1 MDDSLKKNIM
11 NNPILLSS
19 RLGNR
24 QFGPYIEMLADDFTF
39 QFPGIKLTDATY
51 LRMGSV

>member
-1 MDDSLKKNIM
+1 MDDSLKKTAEFAYQCF
-11 NNPILLSS
+11 
-19 RLGNR
+19 RAGWATGNWE
-24 QFGPYIEMLADDFTF
+24 PYIEMLADDFTF